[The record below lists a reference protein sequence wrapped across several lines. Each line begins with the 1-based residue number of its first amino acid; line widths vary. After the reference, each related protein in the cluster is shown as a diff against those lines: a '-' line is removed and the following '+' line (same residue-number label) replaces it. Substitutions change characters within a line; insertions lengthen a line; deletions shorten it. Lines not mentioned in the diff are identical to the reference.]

1 MTEVNKIAT
10 NQGIMT
16 KEKKNGNRASIISR
30 VIFNFV
36 KNHVIFFPRH

>member
-16 KEKKNGNRASIISR
+16 KEKNGNRASIISR
-30 VIFNFV
+30 VIFYFV
-36 KNHVIFFPRH
+36 